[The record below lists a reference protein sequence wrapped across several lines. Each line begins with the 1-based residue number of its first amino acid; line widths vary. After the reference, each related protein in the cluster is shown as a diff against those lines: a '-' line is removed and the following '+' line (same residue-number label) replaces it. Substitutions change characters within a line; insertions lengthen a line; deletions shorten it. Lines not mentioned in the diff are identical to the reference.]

1 MASDSPSAEKSKWI
15 ITQQRKGKGK
25 TEQVIEQEQDTWTI
39 IPPEDTGYSYE
50 IDSNGDL
57 WK

>member
-15 ITQQRKGKGK
+15 ITQQRKGNGK
-25 TEQVIEQEQDTWTI
+25 TEKVIEQEQDTWTI

>member
-15 ITQQRKGKGK
+15 ITQQKKGHGK
-25 TEQVIEQEQDTWTI
+25 TEKVIEQEQDTWTI